1 MTDFAY
7 GQDLLHYKKNFEEFK
22 QKNKYLIFEQDR
34 AYTHTSHANTLLA
47 NTLIGENKW
56 I

>member
-22 QKNKYLIFEQDR
+22 QKNKYLFSNK
-34 AYTHTSHANTLLA
+34 TGHTPTLAMQILF
-47 NTLIGENKW
+47 
-56 I
+56 